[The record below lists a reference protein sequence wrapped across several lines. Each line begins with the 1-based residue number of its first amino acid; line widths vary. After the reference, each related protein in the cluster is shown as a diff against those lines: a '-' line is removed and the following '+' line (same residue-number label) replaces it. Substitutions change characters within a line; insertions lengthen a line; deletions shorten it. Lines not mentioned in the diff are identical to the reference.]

1 MKDRPRLFYLP
12 VTRKLMAVTGA
23 YLAGVWLGGVF
34 ALPLALSGALCA
46 FLLLACG
53 LCLRRG
59 RNAFFLWLLLFA
71 IAGNLACGHQLS
83 IRDEA
88 TAPGVTISGTVKRI
102 EGDFRVMLECVA
114 LPDGKTTH
122 RPVVVTLMRQ
132 EDEAPPDMPK
142 VGQRITGTGR
152 LFAQDEARNP
162 GGMDGRLR
170 ALVDGYELSGYL
182 LPGWQAEG
190 DERFSLTE
198 VFRQLRATLFE
209 RLNDRFDGQ
218 AALFAAV
225 MLGERQEIDA
235 EMTAAMRMTG
245 TAHILSVS
253 GMHLSMVAAAL
264 SAFLGILPIGRRVSR
279 CILSLALLLFTGLTG
294 CAVGTIRAL
303 VMTLLRLYA
312 RAHGRRYDPLT
323 ALAFAAL
330 GITAVQ
336 PLYAFD
342 GGFQFSFFVVLG
354 IILLQKPLSTLPPI
368 RFLLRRAKPFGELLL
383 ISLSAQIAS
392 LPMQLSLYG
401 YVPLLSL
408 PMNLF
413 CAMAMPLIMIG
424 GWCVLL
430 LDCVIPEMAAMGASA
445 LSLGASAFEA
455 ISLYAANLDG
465 GILRLPAPHRSLLI
479 VFAFAMMLISR
490 VIRFGKLKRPVFA
503 AVLVLMAALYLPRF
517 DSTARYVQL
526 DVGQGDAALIRTGR
540 KAVVIDVGP
549 ADSYDLIRYL
559 RHEGLFVDAVVLSHL
574 DEDHAGALSSL
585 LASEIEVPRVVMAKG
600 AQEEISSADV
610 QSGMERL
617 RASQAEVRLVEA
629 GDSFSAADTQMIV
642 LSPDETLAGSNERS
656 LLLYSLAGGRALLLT
671 GDLPSG
677 CEPDVVPECDVL
689 KVAHHGSKN
698 ATSDAF
704 LEMVRPEIA
713 LISAGK
719 NNSYGHP
726 HVRVLD
732 ALETIGARVER
743 TDQSGCITVR
753 LEEDPMEIKTFLGSG
768 L

>member
-1 MKDRPRLFYLP
+1 MKDRPRLFLLP

-34 ALPLALSGALCA
+34 ALPPTLAGALCA
-46 FLLLACG
+46 FLLLVCG
-53 LCLRRG
+53 FCLRRR
-59 RNAFFLWLLLFA
+59 RNAFFLFLLLFVL
-71 IAGNLACGHQLS
+71 AGNLACGHQLS

-88 TAPGVTISGTVKRI
+88 TPPGTMISGTVKRI
-102 EGDFRVMLECVA
+102 EGDFRVVLDCVA
-114 LPDGKTTH
+114 LPDGKITN
-122 RPVVVTLMRQ
+122 RPVVVTLMSQ
-132 EDEAPPDMPK
+132 EDEALPDMPK
-142 VGQRITGTGR
+142 VGQRVTGEGR

-162 GGMDGRLR
+162 GGADGRLR
-170 ALVDGYELSGYL
+170 AIVKGYELSGYL

-190 DERFSLTE
+190 EARFSLTE
-198 VFRQLRATLFE
+198 CFRRLKVALYAQVE
-209 RLNDRFDGQ
+209 RLFGER

-225 MLGERQEIDA
+225 MLGERQEVDA
-235 EMTAAMRMTG
+235 EMTAAMRLTG

-253 GMHLSMVAAAL
+253 GMHLSMVSVAL
-264 SAFLGILPIGRRVSR
+264 SALLGALPIGRRASR
-279 CILSLALLLFTGLTG
+279 YILSLALLFFTGLTG
-294 CAVGTIRAL
+294 CAVGTVRAL
-303 VMTLLRLYA
+303 IMTLLRQYA
-312 RAHGRRYDPLT
+312 RANGRRYDPLT

-354 IILLQKPLSTLPPI
+354 IILLQKPLSLLPPL

-383 ISLSAQIAS
+383 ISVSAQIAS
-392 LPMQLSLYG
+392 IPMQLSLYG

-413 CAMAMPLIMIG
+413 CALVMPFIMTG

-430 LDCVIPEMAAMGASA
+430 LGFVSSETAALGAGALALGADAFEA
-445 LSLGASAFEA
+445 LSL
-455 ISLYAANLDG
+455 YVANLNW
-465 GILRLPAPHRSLLI
+465 GILRLPAPHRALLI
-479 VFAFAMMLISR
+479 VFASAMMLPSR
-490 VIRFGKLKRPVFA
+490 VIRFGGLKRPAFA
-503 AVLVLMAALYLPRF
+503 AALVLMAALYLPRF

-526 DVGQGDAALIRTGR
+526 DVGQGDASLIRSGR

-585 LASEIEVPRVVMAKG
+585 LASEIEVPRVIMAKG

-617 RASQAEVRLVEA
+617 FASQAEVRLVEA
-629 GDSFSAADTQMIV
+629 GDSFAAADAQLIV
-642 LSPDETLAGSNERS
+642 LSPDEMLAGSNERS
-656 LLLYSLAGGRALLLT
+656 LLLYALAGGRTLLLT
-671 GDLPSG
+671 GDLPAG
-677 CEPDVVPECDVL
+677 CEPDVVPDCDVL

-698 ATSDAF
+698 ATSEAF
-704 LEMVRPEIA
+704 LEMTKPEIA
-713 LISAGK
+713 LISVGK
-719 NNSYGHP
+719 SNSYGHP

-732 ALETIGARVER
+732 ALEAVGARVER
-743 TDQSGCITVR
+743 TDQSGCITVN
-753 LEEDPMEIKTFLGSG
+753 LEKEPMEITTFLRSSI
-768 L
+768 